1 MASMLRRI
9 GGLSGLFVLL
19 TLGWYLVFPF
29 VTGCSSNT
37 TAAETEECEELIT
50 PVMSFLCALP
60 PLMIAVFVFIATHGR
75 KPKTMLQLPT
85 VDSDG
90 TMHLPAGVQQVEET
104 IKQTQLAQ
112 SGLGIGGVMMAASSV
127 LIVLAALLMILLG
140 SFCAMGG
147 ATSCSDEE
155 FEWLVSWMKFGNLG
169 IKLGLIVF
177 FISAV
182 AKLVMEYQLEAQ
194 GLVAETTPTAPANP
208 MVRSP
213 CPACGANLRFPIEHQ
228 GEVQCPK
235 CGHVFVVGM
244 D

>member
-1 MASMLRRI
+1 MLRRI

-29 VTGCSSNT
+29 VTGCGTNT
-37 TAAETEECEELIT
+37 TAPETEECEELIT

-60 PLMIAVFVFIATHGR
+60 PLMIAIFVFISTHGR
-75 KPKTMLQLPT
+75 KPKLMLQSPT
-85 VDSDG
+85 VDNEG
-90 TMHLPAGVQQVEET
+90 KMHLPAGIEQVEET

-112 SGLGIGGVMMAASSV
+112 SGMSIGGVMMAASCV
-127 LIVLAALLMILLG
+127 LIVLAALLMVLLG

-147 ATSCSDEE
+147 ASTCSVDEFDWLISCI
-155 FEWLVSWMKFGNLG
+155 KFGNLG
-169 IKLGLIVF
+169 IKLGLVVF
-177 FISAV
+177 LISAV

-194 GLVAETTPTAPANP
+194 GLVAKTTPTVPANS

-213 CPACGANLRFPIEHQ
+213 CPACGAKLRFPIEHQ

-235 CGHVFVVGM
+235 CAHVFVVGM

>member
-1 MASMLRRI
+1 MLRRI

-29 VTGCSSNT
+29 VTGCGTNT
-37 TAAETEECEELIT
+37 TAPETEECEELIT

-60 PLMIAVFVFIATHGR
+60 PLMIAVFVFIITHGR

-85 VDSDG
+85 VESDG

-104 IKQTQLAQ
+104 LKQTQLAQ

-127 LIVLAALLMILLG
+127 LIVLAALLMVLLG

-147 ATSCSDEE
+147 ASTCSDDE
-155 FEWLVSWMKFGNLG
+155 FEWLISWMKFGNLG
-169 IKLGLIVF
+169 IKLGLVVF

-194 GLVAETTPTAPANP
+194 GVSAQTKPLQHTQTME
-208 MVRSP
+208 RSA
-213 CPACGANLRFPIEHQ
+213 CPACGAKLRFPPEHQ

-235 CGHVFVVGM
+235 CQHVFVVGM

>member
-1 MASMLRRI
+1 MLRRI

-29 VTGCSSNT
+29 VTGCGTNT
-37 TAAETEECEELIT
+37 TAPETEECEELIT

-60 PLMIAVFVFIATHGR
+60 PLMIAVFVFIITHGR

-90 TMHLPAGVQQVEET
+90 MMHLPAGVQQVEET

-127 LIVLAALLMILLG
+127 LIVLAALLMVLLG

-147 ATSCSDEE
+147 ASTCSDDE
-155 FEWLVSWMKFGNLG
+155 FEWLISWMKFGNLG

-182 AKLVMEYQLEAQ
+182 AKLVMEYRLEAQ
-194 GLVAETTPTAPANP
+194 GVSAQTKPLQHTQTMA
-208 MVRSP
+208 RSA
-213 CPACGANLRFPIEHQ
+213 CPACGAKLRFPPEHQ

-235 CGHVFVVGM
+235 CQHVFVVGM